1 MSTNNS
7 RTKLARSGRI
17 RLATLGASV
26 PLLAVATVLAPAALA
41 TANASA
47 AAPDSPA
54 SVTARASFPQHFSGG
69 GVTVAGKNWL
79 GGHGVNVYRG
89 RMCGELAVRLYE
101 TKGWGSIRASYAG
114 IQTIGQYSTGVA
126 FHRNGSGYVPVP
138 GDVVVEGG
146 ASYGHVSV
154 VDSVKR
160 GKIVTVE
167 ENANPSGW
175 HTYSWSGKKAS
186 GAYSGREVTGFVHS
200 PKNKNT
206 NP

>member
-1 MSTNNS
+1 MSTKNS
-7 RTKLARSGRI
+7 HTKLARSGRF
-17 RLATLGASV
+17 RLATLGATIPLFAIASV
-26 PLLAVATVLAPAALA
+26 LAPSALAVAS
-41 TANASA
+41 ANAT
-47 AAPDSPA
+47 APDSPA
-54 SVTARASFPQHFSGG
+54 SV
-69 GVTVAGKNWL
+69 
-79 GGHGVNVYRG
+79 
-89 RMCGELAVRLYE
+89 
-101 TKGWGSIRASYAG
+101 
-114 IQTIGQYSTGVA
+114 STGVA

-154 VDSVKR
+154 VDSVKH

-167 ENANPSGW
+167 ENASPSGW

-206 NP
+206 NR